1 MNYTYTCLNP
11 IAAIGLNNLT
21 DAYTRTEDF
30 AAADAVFVHQVQRRT
45 VLLGQRHRVLSS
57 EIQMAVFADG

>member
-30 AAADAVFVHQVQRRT
+30 AAADAVFVRSAIMVYN
-45 VLLGQRHRVLSS
+45 LSIKHS
-57 EIQMAVFADG
+57 